1 MKLVAGHLNNVLLE
15 SLHATHTPHASAIIV
30 AVAYADNHLLPF
42 VQKAVDHK
50 VPLTF
55 YGRYDESHP
64 IKESVID
71 WFLKNKWITSVQCL
85 LVADYY
91 HPKLIWWKGRGVYI
105 GSANMTN
112 RAWFDNV
119 ELGTF
124 FDEDDIQKNGLQP
137 QLESIVAQIHT
148 RAHPINN
155 ALLESMKQLAD
166 ATKAVAKARQAQELE
181 FSKTRWVQPGK
192 PLTGAAL
199 GASGGMSAASGKQ
212 LIDEQVRNQARGYME
227 QLAAL
232 LTGTDRRP
240 AWMPKEI
247 PAVLQVDQFLYAYDD
262 QFPENRKRDVA
273 EVSAANRLRH
283 REALEEAVVWWH
295 GGAYRF
301 DTMLKHVETD
311 FPFVRDSFSK
321 QRILSLAESEFI
333 DAYTRIHAVQER
345 GRRRSHE
352 SLGFVA
358 GQPATGEQ
366 RLHRH
371 AQQVFQRSSP
381 GGKTVLQ
388 LLEYVLWK
396 DSLGALDQRIY
407 NGSHAPLWAIPDI
420 KENTLGDILG
430 WVRPDVSPPI
440 NGRTY
445 KALAKL
451 GYDIP
456 YKSNAGD

>member
-15 SLHATHTPHASAIIV
+15 SLHATHTPHASAIVV
-30 AVAYADNHLLPF
+30 AVAYADGHFLPF
-42 VQKAVDHK
+42 IQKAIDHK

-55 YGRYDESHP
+55 YGRYDESLP
-64 IKESVID
+64 VKEPVID

-91 HPKLIWWKGRGVYI
+91 HPKIIWWKGRGIYI
-105 GSANMTN
+105 GSANMTK

-137 QLESIVAQIHT
+137 QLESIVDQIHA
-148 RAHPINN
+148 RAHPINES
-155 ALLESMKQLAD
+155 LLESMKQMSDAD
-166 ATKAVAKARQAQELE
+166 KEVTKARKAQGIE
-181 FSKTRWVQPGK
+181 FSKKRWIRPGR
-192 PLTGAAL
+192 PLTGAMPGAL
-199 GASGGMSAASGKQ
+199 SSARAMTGKQ
-212 LIDEQVRNQARGYME
+212 FSDEQLRNRARAYMD

-232 LTGTDRRP
+232 LTLPGRRP
-240 AWMPKEI
+240 TWMPEEI

-262 QFPENRKRDVA
+262 QFPANRKRDVA
-273 EVSAANRLRH
+273 EVSATNRLRH
-283 REALEEAVVWWH
+283 PEELEEAMIWWH
-295 GGAYRF
+295 DGAYRF

-311 FPFVRDSFSK
+311 FPLVRDSFRK
-321 QRILSLAESEFI
+321 HRILSLTEDEFI

-345 GRRRSHE
+345 GRRRGHE
-352 SLGFVA
+352 SLGFVT
-358 GQPATGEQ
+358 GQPASGEA
-366 RLHRH
+366 RLRRH
-371 AQQVFQRSSP
+371 AQQVFQRLSP
-381 GGKTVLQ
+381 GGKNVLQ
-388 LLEYVLWK
+388 TLEYVLWK
-396 DSLGALDQRIY
+396 DSLDALDQRIY
-407 NGSHAPLWAIPDI
+407 NGARDPLWAIRDI